1 MPTVIAAVTIPR
13 VDWYSIA
20 PVVMPVAAGIAIL
33 LLRAVARQR
42 VRTYEPALAIGAIG
56 LLLSGFFLT
65 KQWSIVIDHGPADAM
80 AHMTAVDGFSVF
92 VSTVVIVS
100 ALLTLLLSSDYLV
113 RRGIESRPE
122 YVALLLFSVT
132 GMLAM
137 AAANDLIVVF
147 VALEILSIPLYV
159 LAAYDRRRARSLEA
173 GIKYFVLG
181 AFSSAIFLYG
191 VALVYGAT
199 GSTGLVDIQSYLTT
213 HVLGAEGT
221 LLAGLALLL
230 VGLGF
235 KIAAVP
241 FHMWTPDVYE
251 GAPSPVTAFMSSATK
266 AAGFAALLR
275 VLFTGLAPYQS
286 DWRDLVFV
294 LAVLTLLVGS
304 VAALLQTDLKRLLAY
319 SSIAHAGYVLIGVQA
334 GTARGLQSALVYLLV
349 YSFMT
354 IGAFALVTALGGRD
368 DTHAIEDLRAFGR
381 RRPVVAGL
389 LAFFLLAQAGI
400 PPTSGFIA
408 KLGVFAAAAGAHSYA
423 LLIVGVVTSVIT
435 AYFYLRVI
443 LTMYAAEDTQTEP
456 DEVEVEARPV
466 WVGLPTATVLT
477 VCVLATLWIGIL
489 PTIVQDFA
497 HHATLII

>member
-1 MPTVIAAVTIPR
+1 VPMIAAAVTIPR
-13 VDWYSIA
+13 IDWYSIA
-20 PVVMPVAAGIAIL
+20 PVVLPVAAGVVIL
-33 LLRAVARQR
+33 LVRAVARQR
-42 VRTYEPALAIGAIG
+42 VSTYEPALVIGAVG
-56 LLLSGFFLT
+56 LALSAFFLA
-65 KQWSIVIDHGPADAM
+65 KQWSVVIDHGPADAV
-80 AHMTAVDGFSVF
+80 AHMVAVDGFSVF
-92 VSTVVIVS
+92 VGTVVIVS
-100 ALLTLLLSSDYLV
+100 GLLTLLLSSDYLV

-122 YVALLLFSVT
+122 YVALLLFSVS

-137 AAANDLIVVF
+137 ASANDLIVVF

-173 GIKYFVLG
+173 GVKYFVLG

-199 GSTGLVDIQSYLTT
+199 GTTSLVGVQSYLTT
-213 HVLGAEGT
+213 HVLGGEGT
-221 LLAGLALLL
+221 LLAGIALLL

-251 GAPSPVTAFMSSATK
+251 GAPSPVTGFMSSATK

-275 VLFTGLAPYQS
+275 VLLTGLGPYRT
-286 DWRDLVFV
+286 DWRQLVFA
-294 LAVLTLLVGS
+294 LAVLTLVVGS
-304 VAALLQTDLKRLLAY
+304 VAALRQTDLKRLLAY

-349 YSFMT
+349 YAFMT

-368 DTHAIEDLRAFGR
+368 DTHAIDDLRAYGR
-381 RRPVVAGL
+381 RRPVVAAL

-400 PPTSGFIA
+400 PPTSGFVA
-408 KLGVFAAAAGAHSYA
+408 KLGVFAAAARSHSYA
-423 LLIVGVVTSVIT
+423 LLVVGVVTSVVT

-443 LTMYAAEDTQTEP
+443 LTMYAAEDEQPEP
-456 DEVEVEARPV
+456 DELEAEVPIE

-477 VCVLATLWIGIL
+477 ICVLATIWIGVL
-489 PTIVQDFA
+489 PTVIQDFA
-497 HHATLII
+497 HSATLII